1 MKKIFSISLLL
12 AAAVAYTS
20 CSPSEEDD
28 IFDKSAAERLNEASD
43 LYSNRLMASPNGW
56 AMQLY
61 PTTENEYP
69 YGNGYLLLCRF
80 NKDHSVNVSM
90 NNVFT
95 ENKYMEDTSLW
106 EVITD
111 NGPVLS
117 FNSHNNCLHKFSD
130 PYDIPFTGDADIP
143 NDESGEGVG
152 GDYEFIIVDAPED
165 ASYMMLKGK
174 KRGTYNLLTPIEQ
187 GVTYKDYLEDVQG
200 FQAKMF
206 SPSAPTFN
214 VVHFNDKTY
223 KMTGADDGIP
233 NIFPYD
239 GDEIIDESFNAFLIT
254 KRGNDYYLR
263 FRDKIKVDDM
273 EVQEF
278 VYKADRDV
286 FQAVDNEACFIEG
299 DNPARFFISTLG
311 QQTYKWEFDQ
321 ESDKFAA
328 IVNAMNDTFNA
339 MSTSNVKYSYENSV
353 LRVAN
358 GQTILQVVYS
368 VKISKQKAQS
378 TSVNYA
384 FNVSQNGDNI
394 RFTYDQPITVGTSTA
409 EAAAGML
416 DVVPAIKDL
425 INYFGQEFSIDA
437 AETRFLLNTIKL
449 TPTADNSAW
458 VTLKNN

>member
-43 LYSNRLMASPNGW
+43 LYSSRLMASPNGW

-61 PTTENEYP
+61 PTTDNEYP

-95 ENKYMEDTSLW
+95 DNKYMEDTSLW

-117 FNSHNNCLHKFSD
+117 FNSHNACLHKFSD
-130 PYDIPFTGDADIP
+130 PYDILFTGTSDIP

-152 GDYEFIIVDAPED
+152 GDYEFIIVDAPAD

-187 GVTYKDYLEDVQG
+187 GVTYKEYLEDVQG

-206 SPSAPTFN
+206 SPSSPTFD
-214 VVHFNDKTY
+214 VVHFNDKIY

-254 KRGNDYYLR
+254 KRGNEYYLR
-263 FRDKIKVDDM
+263 FRDKIKVDDV

-278 VYKADRDV
+278 VYKPEKDI
-286 FQAVDNEACFIEG
+286 FQAIDNEACYIEG
-299 DNPARFFISTLG
+299 DNPARFFMQTLG
-311 QQTYKWEFDQ
+311 QQSYRWEFDQ
-321 ESDKFAA
+321 ESEKFAA
-328 IVNAMNDTFNA
+328 IVNAMNETFTSV
-339 MSTSNVKYSYENSV
+339 STSSVKYSYENSL
-353 LRVAN
+353 LRVVN
-358 GQTILQVVYS
+358 GQVILQVVYS

-378 TSVNYA
+378 TTVNYA
-384 FNVSQNGDNI
+384 FNVSQNGDNV
-394 RFTYDQPITVGTSTA
+394 RFTYDQPVTVGNSTA
-409 EAAAGML
+409 ETAAGML
-416 DVVPAIKDL
+416 DIVPAIKDL

-437 AETRFLLNTIKL
+437 AETRFLLNGIKL